1 MRDNLTRPILAIAIS
16 LLILGGTLWIID
28 PIGGPLPMI
37 ASSATASE
45 QPRYPAQPVGLDG
58 PAGQCVVCHSV
69 EKGGPMR
76 VAPNLWSIVG
86 APKAREKGYGYSTAL
101 ASAGGV
107 WTKEDLEGYLT
118 DPDKFLPGTKKTIT
132 GLPDAKT
139 RAELI
144 AHLATLKD

>member
-1 MRDNLTRPILAIAIS
+1 VHKHLIQLILAIGGG
-16 LLILGGTLWIID
+16 LLILVALIWVID
-28 PIGGPLPMI
+28 PTVGLFTLMTP
-37 ASSATASE
+37 ASTE
-45 QPRYPAQPVGLDG
+45 EELRYAVKPVGLDG

-107 WTKEDLEGYLT
+107 WTQQDLNDYLAA
-118 DPDKFLPGTKKTIT
+118 PDKFLPGTKKTIS
-132 GLPDAKT
+132 GLPKPKE

-144 AHLATLKD
+144 TFLATLKD

>member
-1 MRDNLTRPILAIAIS
+1 MHKHLIQLILAIGGGLSILVA
-16 LLILGGTLWIID
+16 LIWVID
-28 PIGGPLPMI
+28 PTVGLFTLMTP
-37 ASSATASE
+37 ASTE
-45 QPRYPAQPVGLDG
+45 EELRYAAKPVGLDG

-86 APKAREKGYGYSTAL
+86 APKARERGYGYSTAL

-107 WTKEDLEGYLT
+107 WTQQDLNDYLAA
-118 DPDKFLPGTKKTIT
+118 PDKFLPGTKKTII
-132 GLPDAKT
+132 GLPKPKE

-144 AHLATLKD
+144 TFLATLKD

>member
-1 MRDNLTRPILAIAIS
+1 MHKHLIQLILAIGGG
-16 LLILGGTLWIID
+16 LLILVALIWVID
-28 PIGGPLPMI
+28 PTVGLFTLMTP
-37 ASSATASE
+37 ASTE
-45 QPRYPAQPVGLDG
+45 EDLRYAVKPVGLDG

-107 WTKEDLEGYLT
+107 WTQQDLNDYLAA
-118 DPDKFLPGTKKTIT
+118 PDKFLPGTKKTII
-132 GLPDAKT
+132 GLPKPKE

-144 AHLATLKD
+144 TFLATLKD

>member
-1 MRDNLTRPILAIAIS
+1 MHKHLIQLILAIGGGLSILVA
-16 LLILGGTLWIID
+16 LIWVID
-28 PIGGPLPMI
+28 PTVGLFTLMTP
-37 ASSATASE
+37 ASTE
-45 QPRYPAQPVGLDG
+45 EELRYAVKPVGLDG

-107 WTKEDLEGYLT
+107 WTQQDLNDYLAA
-118 DPDKFLPGTKKTIT
+118 PDKFLPGTKKTII
-132 GLPDAKT
+132 GLPKPKE

-144 AHLATLKD
+144 TFLATLKD

>member
-1 MRDNLTRPILAIAIS
+1 MHKHLIQLILAIGGGLSILVA
-16 LLILGGTLWIID
+16 LIWVID
-28 PIGGPLPMI
+28 PTVGLFTLMTP
-37 ASSATASE
+37 ASTE
-45 QPRYPAQPVGLDG
+45 EELRYAVKPVGLDG

-107 WTKEDLEGYLT
+107 WTQQDLNDYLAA
-118 DPDKFLPGTKKTIT
+118 PDKFLPGTKKTIS
-132 GLPDAKT
+132 GLPKPKE

-144 AHLATLKD
+144 TFLATLKD

>member
-1 MRDNLTRPILAIAIS
+1 MHKHLIQLILAIGGG
-16 LLILGGTLWIID
+16 LLILVALIWVID
-28 PIGGPLPMI
+28 PTVGLFTLMTP
-37 ASSATASE
+37 ASTE
-45 QPRYPAQPVGLDG
+45 EELRYAVKPVGLDG

-107 WTKEDLEGYLT
+107 WTQQDLNDYLAA
-118 DPDKFLPGTKKTIT
+118 PNKFLPGTKKTII
-132 GLPDAKT
+132 GLPKPKE

-144 AHLATLKD
+144 TFLATLKD

>member
-1 MRDNLTRPILAIAIS
+1 MRENLTRPILAIAIG
-16 LLILGGTLWIID
+16 LLVLGGTLWIID
-28 PIGGPLPMI
+28 PIGGLFPMI
-37 ASSATASE
+37 APSATASE
-45 QPRYPAQPVGLDG
+45 QHHYPTRPVGLDG

-76 VAPNLWSIVG
+76 VAPNLWGIVG
-86 APKAREKGYGYSTAL
+86 APKARMKGFGYSIAL

-107 WTKEDLEGYLT
+107 WTKEDLDRYLAN
-118 DPDKFLPGTKKTIT
+118 PDQFLPGTKKTIT

>member
-1 MRDNLTRPILAIAIS
+1 VHKHLIQLILAIGGG
-16 LLILGGTLWIID
+16 LLILVALIWVID
-28 PIGGPLPMI
+28 PTVGLFTLMTP
-37 ASSATASE
+37 ASTE
-45 QPRYPAQPVGLDG
+45 EELRYAVKPVGLDG

-107 WTKEDLEGYLT
+107 WTQQDLNDYLAA
-118 DPDKFLPGTKKTIT
+118 PDKFLPGTKKTII
-132 GLPDAKT
+132 GLPKPKE

-144 AHLATLKD
+144 TFLATLKD

>member
-1 MRDNLTRPILAIAIS
+1 MHKHLIQLILAIGGG
-16 LLILGGTLWIID
+16 LLILVALIWVID
-28 PIGGPLPMI
+28 PTVGLFTLMTP
-37 ASSATASE
+37 ASTE
-45 QPRYPAQPVGLDG
+45 EELRYAAKPVGLDG

-107 WTKEDLEGYLT
+107 WTQQDLNDYLAA
-118 DPDKFLPGTKKTIT
+118 PDKFLPGTKKTII
-132 GLPDAKT
+132 GLPKPKE

-144 AHLATLKD
+144 TFLATLKD

>member
-1 MRDNLTRPILAIAIS
+1 MQKSLLRPILAIVIA
-16 LLILGGTLWIID
+16 LLALGGSLWIID
-28 PIGGPLPMI
+28 PVDGFFSLI
-37 ASSATASE
+37 APTASAGE
-45 QPRYPAQPVGLDG
+45 KYHYAAKPAGLDG

-107 WTKEDLEGYLT
+107 WTQQDLNDYLAA
-118 DPDKFLPGTKKTIT
+118 PDKFLPGTKKTII
-132 GLPDAKT
+132 GLPKPKE

-144 AHLATLKD
+144 AFLATLKD

>member
-1 MRDNLTRPILAIAIS
+1 VHKHLIQLILAIGGG
-16 LLILGGTLWIID
+16 LLILVALIWVID
-28 PIGGPLPMI
+28 PTVGLFTLMTP
-37 ASSATASE
+37 ASTE
-45 QPRYPAQPVGLDG
+45 EELRYAVKPVGLDG

-101 ASAGGV
+101 ASAGGM
-107 WTKEDLEGYLT
+107 WTQQDLNDYLAA
-118 DPDKFLPGTKKTIT
+118 PDKFLPGTKKTII
-132 GLPDAKT
+132 GLPKPKE

-144 AHLATLKD
+144 AFLATLKD

>member
-1 MRDNLTRPILAIAIS
+1 MHKHLIQLILAIGGGLSILVA
-16 LLILGGTLWIID
+16 LIWVID
-28 PIGGPLPMI
+28 PTVGLFTLMTP
-37 ASSATASE
+37 ASTE
-45 QPRYPAQPVGLDG
+45 EELRYAVKPVGLDG

-86 APKAREKGYGYSTAL
+86 APKARERGYGYSTAL

-107 WTKEDLEGYLT
+107 WTQQDLNDYLAA
-118 DPDKFLPGTKKTIT
+118 PDKFLPGTKKTII
-132 GLPDAKT
+132 GLPKPKE

-144 AHLATLKD
+144 TFLATLKD